1 MKYLIL
7 ILLID
12 ISLCFNTFID
22 KNWLF
27 YIKNIN
33 YNNKNYGLY
42 SKYKIYNKTNIK
54 LVEKFHTIRRNDLNK
69 NLTNIKELT
78 YFRTNRNYDIIKLNK
93 IKNINIINN
102 TNLGIIYPNELNT
115 YILAKNKYI
124 YIGTCD
130 LNKNL
135 FFNFIIYHE
144 YINNININIKIKY
157 NFNLKYLK
165 EIIINKED
173 IYLNSLYWNNNNNNI
188 LHINKIDFINFFH
201 KNIYFVRTE
210 FMNYPLN
217 IEIFP
222 YRNKYI
228 NINNLYDNRC
238 NYFMISNEIIIK
250 IPFIIN
256 DNQEFIISIYWKDKY
271 SNLIILISV
280 IYDNNGI
287 LNKILRTI
295 LN

>member
-1 MKYLIL
+1 
-7 ILLID
+7 
-12 ISLCFNTFID
+12 
-22 KNWLF
+22 
-27 YIKNIN
+27 
-33 YNNKNYGLY
+33 
-42 SKYKIYNKTNIK
+42 
-54 LVEKFHTIRRNDLNK
+54 
-69 NLTNIKELT
+69 
-78 YFRTNRNYDIIKLNK
+78 
-93 IKNINIINN
+93 
-102 TNLGIIYPNELNT
+102 
-115 YILAKNKYI
+115 
-124 YIGTCD
+124 
-130 LNKNL
+130 
-135 FFNFIIYHE
+135 
-144 YINNININIKIKY
+144 
-157 NFNLKYLK
+157 
-165 EIIINKED
+165 
-173 IYLNSLYWNNNNNNI
+173 
-188 LHINKIDFINFFH
+188 
-201 KNIYFVRTE
+201 
-210 FMNYPLN
+210 MNYPLN